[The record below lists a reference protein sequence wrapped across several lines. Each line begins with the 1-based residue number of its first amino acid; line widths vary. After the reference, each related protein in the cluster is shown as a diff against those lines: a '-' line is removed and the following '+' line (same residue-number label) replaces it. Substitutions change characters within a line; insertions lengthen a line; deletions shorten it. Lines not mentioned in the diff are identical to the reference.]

1 MLLTNRGKCNPSK
14 PPKSGRS
21 RVFFEDTAAKV
32 SMEPAQDAPINNSA
46 RYRFFANRSAAIPK
60 SLRAIADE
68 VI

>member
-1 MLLTNRGKCNPSK
+1 
-14 PPKSGRS
+14 
-21 RVFFEDTAAKV
+21 VFFEDTAAKV

-60 SLRAIADE
+60 SLLAIADE